1 MRTIKE
7 PTNLRSGEARE
18 ESHNPESTEPQ
29 ELLLKLRAQRG
40 FIDALRKVMYAAQH
54 PPSDSEVMHILE
66 RSLASVVEATESEE
80 GALML
85 QDDDAGELVFVITE
99 GAVRDKKQIW
109 KNIPQGVSIARW
121 VAKHQ
126 RAAIVNDVL
135 NDERA
140 HSAHSPNKSNSIKS
154 ILAVP
159 LIANDQLLGV
169 VEVLNKKKGALFTI
183 GDQARLE
190 LMCHFDGELLAKI
203 AQRAERQS
211 TNTTSSDD

>member
-1 MRTIKE
+1 MRDIKE
-7 PTNLRSGEARE
+7 PSDSRSGATSETNL
-18 ESHNPESTEPQ
+18 HLESTQPQ
-29 ELLLKLRAQRG
+29 ELLLKLRAQQG
-40 FIDALRKVMYAAQH
+40 FIDALRTVMYAVEH
-54 PPSDSEVMHILE
+54 PPSDSDVLNILE
-66 RSLASVVEATESEE
+66 RSLASVVEVTESEE

-85 QDDDAGELVFVITE
+85 QDDDAGELVFVVTE
-99 GAVRDKKQIW
+99 GVVGDKNQIW
-109 KNIPQGVSIARW
+109 RNIPEGVSIARW

-140 HSAHSPNKSNSIKS
+140 HSVNDTKHDNSIKS

-159 LIANDQLLGV
+159 LVVDDHLLGV
-169 VEVLNKKKGALFTI
+169 VEVLNKQKGALFTI

-203 AQRAERQS
+203 AHRAEQK
-211 TNTTSSDD
+211 